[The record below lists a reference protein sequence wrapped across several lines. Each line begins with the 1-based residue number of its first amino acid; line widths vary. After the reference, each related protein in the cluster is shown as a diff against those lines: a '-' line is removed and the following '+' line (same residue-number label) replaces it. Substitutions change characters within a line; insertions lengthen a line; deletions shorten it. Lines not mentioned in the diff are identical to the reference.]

1 MSLAPWPVA
10 LQPWNQLIFPPP
22 PDGLVEAPMSITRA
36 RSIPGV
42 ARALQLIAGMARQ
55 MPLDDVR
62 GYEYLPRPR
71 LLEQPDPDVA
81 RSWWVGVQIEDY
93 LINGN
98 ALHYVTSYDRDGWP
112 ASVAWLPA
120 DWCSIVVDPSDNV
133 ISYWYQGHE
142 LDSSRVVHVKRGAH
156 RWTPQRG
163 VGVVEQH
170 LESLGRVSDEE
181 RYESKTMKHSG
192 VPSVAVIAPNPHLTQ
207 TEANNAKDAWEE
219 KFDGPERRPAI
230 LPHGTQVI
238 PLSWSPKDSEM
249 TEARKQSLTDLA
261 NMFNL
266 DGYWLGAP
274 AGSFTYR
281 TPGPMYLNLIRQTV
295 NPILEDFEGTW
306 SSRWLPRGRQV
317 RFDRTPVL
325 KDDLQTMIATMAA
338 ATKAKLLTQS
348 EARVILGYTAEV
360 PAELKP
366 QPVPPALAA
375 AAAADPDDDPALD
388 QVDDDE
394 QEEA

>member
-1 MSLAPWPVA
+1 MSLAPWSAA

-22 PDGLVEAPMSITRA
+22 PDGLVEAPMSVTRA
-36 RSIPGV
+36 RAIPGV

-71 LLEQPDPDVA
+71 LLEQPDPDQA
-81 RSWWVGVQIEDY
+81 RAWWVGVQIEDY
-93 LINGN
+93 LVNGN
-98 ALHYVTSYDRDGWP
+98 ALHYVTSYDAEGWP

-120 DWCSIVVDPSDNV
+120 DWCSITVDPSDNS
-133 ISYWYQGHE
+133 IAYWYQGNE
-142 LDSSRVVHVKRGAH
+142 LDDRRVVHVKRGAS

-163 VGVVEQH
+163 IGVVEQH
-170 LESLGRVSDEE
+170 MESLGRVANEE
-181 RYESKTMKHSG
+181 TYESKTLKASG
-192 VPSVAVIAPNPHLTQ
+192 VPSVAVITPNSDLSTK
-207 TEANNAKDAWEE
+207 EAVNAKDKWEE
-219 KFDGPERRPAI
+219 KFEGPERRPAI
-230 LPHGTQVI
+230 LPHGTEVI

-249 TEARKQSLTDLA
+249 TEARKQSLNDVA

-266 DGYWLGAP
+266 DGYWLGGP

-281 TPGPMYLNLIRQTV
+281 TPGPMYLNLLRQTV

-306 SSRWLPRGRQV
+306 SGRWLPRGRQV

-325 KDDLQTMIATMAA
+325 KDDLPTMITTMAA

-348 EARVILGYTAEV
+348 EARVILGYSADV

-375 AAAADPDDDPALD
+375 ANAAATDDDDPGV
-388 QVDDDE
+388 QVDDN